1 MLELNMEALN
11 MSHPSHLGRAYESRV
26 KDLLISCQAA
36 DNEFNVNGIN
46 IDNVLVTGLSTNSQD
61 VEPGDVFIALNGL
74 NTRGHDFIDR
84 AIDKGAVAIFADTD
98 GMFSLR
104 YQLNKQVFFIPN
116 LALHLSRMASC
127 FYREPSQQ
135 LSVVGITGTNGKT
148 SCSHFVA
155 SLASGIGR
163 QGAVIGTLGYGP
175 YPHSSERPLVETGF
189 TTPDAVQLQSCLADL
204 QTQAVDLVALEV
216 SSHALSQCRAD
227 AVAFNVAVLT
237 NLSRDHLDFHQ
248 DMLSYA
254 KAKRKLFSFSCL
266 DAAIIN
272 IDDEFGLSISEQ
284 RPSHLVCLSYSL
296 KNSEADIYAY
306 QTNYKANS
314 IETRVKTPYG
324 EGSLQLPFVGQ
335 FNLSNALAALG
346 ALLVSG
352 YPLKD
357 LLRAFSTVPMIPG
370 RMEVVSYSGLVP
382 DKEQPLVVVDYAH
395 TPEALELALTTL
407 RDHSAGHVWCVFG
420 CGGDRD
426 HGKRATMGRIA
437 HQLADQIIVTSDNPR
452 SELAEQIIDDILL
465 GIEDMQGVFVEQDR
479 SAAIAFAVQHAT
491 QNDVILIAG
500 KGHEQFQLINNEK
513 IPFSDVA
520 VAQSFLQ
527 LRASL

>member
-1 MLELNMEALN
+1 MEAFN
-11 MSHPSHLGRAYESRV
+11 MSHPSHPDEAFESRV
-26 KDLLISCQAA
+26 MDLLISCQAA
-36 DNEFNVNGIN
+36 ADEFNLTGIN
-46 IDNVLVTGLSTNSQD
+46 IENALVTGLSTNSQD
-61 VEPGDVFIALNGL
+61 VKPGDIFIALNGL
-74 NTRGHDFIDR
+74 NMSGHDFIDQ
-84 AIDKGAVAIFADTD
+84 AIDKGAVAVFADTD
-98 GMFSLR
+98 ETFSFR
-104 YQLNKQVFFIPN
+104 YQLNTQVFFIPN
-116 LALHLSRMASC
+116 LAVHLSQMASG

-155 SLASGIGR
+155 SLVSGVGR

-175 YPHSSERPLVETGF
+175 YPHSYERPLVETGF
-189 TTPDAVQLQSCLADL
+189 TTPDAIQLQSCLADL
-204 QTQAVDLVALEV
+204 QAQAVDLVALEV

-227 AVAFNVAVLT
+227 SVAFNVAVLT

-272 IDDEFGLSISEQ
+272 IDDEFGLGISEEL
-284 RPSHLVCLSYSL
+284 PSHIVSLSYSL

-306 QTNYKANS
+306 QTSYKASS
-314 IETRVKTPYG
+314 IETLVKTPYG

-352 YPLKD
+352 YALRD

-370 RMEVVSYSGLVP
+370 RMEVVSCSGLAV
-382 DKEQPLVVVDYAH
+382 DEDPLVVVDYAH

-407 RDHSAGHVWCVFG
+407 RDHCTGHIWCVFG

-491 QNDVILIAG
+491 QSDVILIAG

-513 IPFSDVA
+513 ISFSDIVVA
-520 VAQSFLQ
+520 ESFLKV
-527 LRASL
+527 RASL